1 MSAAV
6 MSAGSFP
13 ASIRRGWRPPRAAS
27 PAAEKLRSATGA
39 ANAPDEPAT
48 SAGNVGDILS
58 PDGVLLD
65 LQARSKRSVL
75 ALIATQLAMQ
85 AGLRSGEVQA
95 ALLRRERLGP
105 TFIGN
110 GVALPHARIKGLS
123 RPEVVLARL
132 RDPVSPRT
140 PNGEIVDLVLAI
152 LWPAHQSGFVPTLAR
167 SWRLLR
173 RPGLADDL
181 RRSGSAEEI
190 CALIRWAEQRP

>member
-1 MSAAV
+1 
-6 MSAGSFP
+6 
-13 ASIRRGWRPPRAAS
+13 
-27 PAAEKLRSATGA
+27 
-39 ANAPDEPAT
+39 
-48 SAGNVGDILS
+48 VGDILS

-152 LWPAHQSGFVPTLAR
+152 LWPAHPSGFVPALAR
-167 SWRLLR
+167 AWRLLR
-173 RPGLADDL
+173 HPGHADALRRPG
-181 RRSGSAEEI
+181 SGEEI
-190 CALIRWAEQRP
+190 CALIR